1 MRNDASSSPSP
12 SLSPSP
18 ASGTDGSAPGEGDEH
33 GVPDRP
39 PRHISRRLVI
49 DLVVV
54 LVIIAIIVVAVVHS
68 TGAGGTSAKKTARPT
83 PTLVPTTLYQAN
95 WSQGTDGWALPAGW
109 HINSGQI
116 TVDGGYGL
124 VAIPYVVTARQYTVE
139 VDFDVTSAPVGGN
152 DAYIGLYAN
161 DAGGARLYDAWL
173 ECKYQG
179 NECRG
184 YAQLF
189 ASQPGDGS
197 NPIAASSDFTSGSGV
212 KAYRVV
218 VVDETVD
225 FCRAGSCGGF
235 AISAVPLAPAHLIFY
250 VHNAQV
256 TVTRFVITTP

>member
-1 MRNDASSSPSP
+1 MRANRSPSP
-12 SLSPSP
+12 SSDAGDQAPD
-18 ASGTDGSAPGEGDEH
+18 DGGERS
-33 GVPDRP
+33 VPERP
-39 PRHISRRLVI
+39 SRRIPRRLII
-49 DLVVV
+49 DLVVL
-54 LVIIAIIVVAVVHS
+54 LVIIAIVVGALAHFA
-68 TGAGGTSAKKTARPT
+68 GAGGTNANTAHTPAAKPTATR
-83 PTLVPTTLYQAN
+83 VPTILYQAD
-95 WSQGTDGWALPAGW
+95 WSQGAGGWALPAGW

-139 VDFDVTSAPVGGN
+139 VDLDVTSAPFGGN

-161 DAGGARLYDAWL
+161 DVGGARLYDAWL

-189 ASQPGDGS
+189 ASRPGDGS

-212 KAYRVV
+212 KSYRVV

-225 FCRAGSCGGF
+225 FCRAGSCGGT

-256 TVTRFVITTP
+256 TITRFVITTP